1 MLNILLTC
9 SGRKI
14 HLINSFLDT
23 LKNNSKLKIFLCD
36 NNPKVISKYFGNFF
50 WKSPKFINQNFD
62 KVLFFLKKKKIKIIF
77 PTSDSELLFWSIHKN
92 KLLKNDIKVMI
103 SSKNTVEICQDKI
116 LFYNFLKN
124 NNIETIDTSNQLD
137 LIKSKKYVVKN
148 RFSNQE
154 KKNYININ
162 YDESKKFSK
171 KFENPIFQP
180 FISGT
185 EISIDCYVDQK
196 KKTQILLR
204 ERCSVNQGESEKI
217 KFFKNKK
224 ISNQIINI
232 VNKLE
237 FFGHI
242 MFQGIKKKNKFYILE
257 CNPRIGGASS
267 TCFYKGLNSFKNFI
281 EENSKVKLKY
291 SKNLTKKNCFII
303 HKKITAI
310 D

>member
-14 HLINSFLDT
+14 HLINSFLETIKD
-23 LKNNSKLKIFLCD
+23 NSKLKIFLCD
-36 NNPKVISKYFGNFF
+36 NNPNVISKSFGNYF
-50 WKSPKFINQNFD
+50 WESPKFIKKNY
-62 KVLFFLKKKKIKIIF
+62 KEILFFLKKKKIKIIF
-77 PTSDSELLFWSIHKN
+77 PTSDKELLFWSNYKN
-92 KLLKNDIKVMI
+92 ELLKNDIKVMV
-103 SSKNTVEICQDKI
+103 SSKDTIQICQDKI
-116 LFYNFLKN
+116 RFYNFLCN
-124 NNIETIDTSNQLD
+124 NNIETIYTSNKLN

-148 RFSNQE
+148 QFSNQE
-154 KKNYININ
+154 KKNYVNISYQASKN
-162 YDESKKFSK
+162 YSKRFK
-171 KFENPIFQP
+171 NPIFQP

-185 EISIDCYVDQK
+185 EVSIDCFVDK
-196 KKTQILLR
+196 KKNTQILLR
-204 ERCSVNQGESEKI
+204 ERCLVNQGESEKT
-217 KFFKNKK
+217 KFFRNKK
-224 ISNQIINI
+224 ISKQIINI

-281 EENSKVKLKY
+281 EENSKIKLQFT
-291 SKNLTKKNCFII
+291 KNLTKKNCFII